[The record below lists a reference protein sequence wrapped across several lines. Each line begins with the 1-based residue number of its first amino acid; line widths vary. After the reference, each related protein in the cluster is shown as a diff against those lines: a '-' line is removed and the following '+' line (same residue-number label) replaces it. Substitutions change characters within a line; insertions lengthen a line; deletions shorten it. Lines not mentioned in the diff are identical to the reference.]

1 MAWKLTWYFAPCILQ
16 SVSVIILPSSSVP
29 KIQVLK
35 KCGPSKIRLRQE
47 KWLLGRVKF
56 MEYFAEIY
64 FDYLCRAWGVMPAL
78 WKTAWSC
85 PGCCWL
91 KLCRLLRLLSFSSG
105 PERGG
110 TASYGCLLV
119 RTQPLNAE
127 RSEGQYCY
135 CYLSLPAPQK
145 LMQIALVSRCMP
157 GAGTLN
163 TCVRSPPPP
172 WGQLSS

>member
-1 MAWKLTWYFAPCILQ
+1 
-16 SVSVIILPSSSVP
+16 
-29 KIQVLK
+29 
-35 KCGPSKIRLRQE
+35 
-47 KWLLGRVKF
+47 
-56 MEYFAEIY
+56 
-64 FDYLCRAWGVMPAL
+64 MPAL

-110 TASYGCLLV
+110 TASYGCLLL

-163 TCVRSPPPP
+163 TCVHSPPPP
-172 WGQLSS
+172 WGQLSSEELRDKFPEMHIPGEREEVFRPIGALGKAGALNLLTALNLCHSRLVALCHTEI